1 AVAEGEGTGFRRRYE
16 AWDEF
21 VYGSHVLFQE
31 GCRRPQQC
39 ALGLGQPGG
48 HDGGGS
54 ATGGPIVRTP
64 CSDLEGVDTPALCD
78 PIGIDDARLGG
89 GGLSDV
95 GRTRTLTVLA
105 ECFRQ
110 ASLPCPVS
118 LVAQQQLDA
127 ASTSAGRELEDALDR
142 AFPLDLS
149 QGTDSTSRETA
160 VSELK
165 ASLRRVQA
173 ARKSVLALAILPAS
187 TVLDESSGDTFA

>member
-1 AVAEGEGTGFRRRYE
+1 

-31 GCRRPQQC
+31 GYRRPQQC
-39 ALGLGQPGG
+39 ALDLWQQGG
-48 HDGGGS
+48 HGGGGS
-54 ATGGPIVRTP
+54 ATAGSVRAP
-64 CSDLEGVDTPALCD
+64 CSDWEGIDAPALCES
-78 PIGIDDARLGG
+78 IGNDSARLGG

-95 GRTRTLTVLA
+95 GRTRALTVLA

-118 LVAQQQLDA
+118 LVAQRRLDA

-149 QGTDSTSRETA
+149 QGTDSTSRETT

-165 ASLRRVQA
+165 DSLRRVQA

-187 TVLDESSGDTFA
+187 TILDESSGDAFA